1 MKQVSR
7 KFLEEQVKL
16 SLKEIGVQDVGPGSA
31 SSKDDNIDLNRVK
44 SVGQAV
50 IPIWNFI
57 KEMAIGSD
65 QSYDD
70 VLQWAKDTESYGLG
84 RSKYIAKA
92 LDAVPKMKKGPNA
105 GINQT
110 ALRFLDIEPI
120 AELEDDLKSTGLITI
135 KFNNLLPEMSK
146 LANDTTNRILK
157 EKSKKSRGFFD
168 TSLEKSIEEILKR
181 SLYGVEMGIDEQVG
195 SQAGNLNSE
204 FLYIGLDQ
212 LATKYA
218 LNKSGVLSFDDWP
231 NNANLTKS
239 SSGEIEIYKRASGDN
254 IERYAKQI
262 IKLIKNNSS
271 QKRIKNLVERIITS
285 QFTYL
290 RNTSIQ
296 EVKLKI
302 LKSDIPAVITAVA
315 NFKNF
320 QNTSMKALFGAGDI
334 ALSLGSTLA
343 AVMSGGMSL
352 LLTTPGKAM
361 VRKSLSAVVKKHV
374 LEKTLVKSISAI
386 NKGKK
391 LGIRAGGTFKA
402 NLAAAGI
409 VYGGG
414 ALHEMGNFTNSLAS
428 LRKSTA
434 KYLKLVKEGKL
445 NKIEEKSTFYD
456 MEISPI
462 IKKIEKKHYE
472 SVKEYFQIIGMAP
485 ETIDIMLKKEDDG
498 TYAATNQNYFFGNKF
513 KTNFLNHSKS
523 GDDAEQYILETIY
536 QLAQNL
542 KDFSK
547 EAAKQDMTPDKDV
560 SAMKKAA
567 AAVEDIMP
575 KEVEVKIVDPDQ
587 EDSIEDQELEA
598 EEAEEAEEREVKSDI
613 SQDKRASDKEDLSSD
628 EMLRR
633 LMNKKTVREQNSNS
647 VVIEIPKWSRKDK
660 GNAGNEQGQLV
671 IANLKKAVNHYIGKG
686 NEIIIKE
693 LPENLK
699 SDPYYTNI
707 VQKTQ
712 DYINSKK
719 PTAAVATTAPDA
731 GYDTD
736 KRKIKR
742 IRRSV
747 GFKDVASLNKP
758 SLAGKLTL
766 GSGGTGSSADQH
778 EIVKSLLDP
787 KEDLYKSFSTAFGL
801 TVSDLYGFNRGL
813 EVRVREI
820 ASGSKDLTE
829 FRDNRINYL
838 KNNVHKIKTSRWRK
852 EYKAEISLAGNDPAK
867 IEQIEKKIAFYYRPR
882 YIVFL
887 NVTSL
892 NGTLSDLWED
902 DKITDIS
909 FSFEPNTNRVYVN
922 STGATST
929 YKGMSNPTIVN
940 GIIKIISIY
949 AAAAAAAV
957 VRATQISEQEPEQ
970 ADNMK
975 EFIRFGNSL
984 STVLN
989 GTLKMLNS
997 STSPLRKAYAIFS
1010 ANTIFNAME

>member
-16 SLKEIGVQDVGPGSA
+16 SLKEIGDSAAALGVSQGAADRIYSPVPGVE
-31 SSKDDNIDLNRVK
+31 D
-44 SVGQAV
+44 
-50 IPIWNFI
+50 IWNFI
-57 KEMAIGSD
+57 KEMAIGME

-120 AELEDDLKSTGLITI
+120 AELEDNLKSTGLITI
-135 KFNNLLPEMSK
+135 KFNNLLPEMAK

-157 EKSKKSRGFFD
+157 EKSKKSRRFFEA
-168 TSLEKSIEEILKR
+168 SLEKSIEKTLER

-195 SQAGNLNSE
+195 LQSGNPNSE

-231 NNANLTKS
+231 NNASLTKS

-296 EVKLKI
+296 EVKLRI

-391 LGIRAGGTFKA
+391 LGIRAGGTFKG

-409 VYGGG
+409 VYGGQ
-414 ALHEMGNFTNSLAS
+414 ALYEMGNFANLLED
-428 LRKSTA
+428 LRGAVETYFKS
-434 KYLKLVKEGKL
+434 VKEGKL
-445 NKIEEKSTFYD
+445 KKIEEKAAFYNTQILST
-456 MEISPI
+456 
-462 IKKIEKKHYE
+462 IKKIEKKHLE

-485 ETIDIMLKKEDDG
+485 ETIDVMLKKEDDG
-498 TYAATNQNYFFGNKF
+498 GYAATNQNYFFGNKF

-523 GDDAEQYILETIY
+523 GDDAEQYILETIN
-536 QLAQNL
+536 QLESNL

-547 EAAKQDMTPDKDV
+547 EAAKQDMTPDKDA
-560 SAMKKAA
+560 STMKKAA
-567 AAVEDIMP
+567 AAIEDTVP
-575 KEVEVKIVDPDQ
+575 KEVEAKIVDSNEKVP
-587 EDSIEDQELEA
+587 IEDQELEA
-598 EEAEEAEEREVKSDI
+598 EEEEREVKSDI

-633 LMNKKTVREQNSNS
+633 LLNKNTIKEQNSNS
-647 VVIEIPKWSRKDK
+647 VAIEIPKWSRKDK
-660 GNAGNEQGQLV
+660 GKAGNEQGQLV
-671 IANLKKAVNHYIGKG
+671 ITNIKKAVDYYIGKG

-707 VQKTQ
+707 AKKTQ

-719 PTAAVATTAPDA
+719 PAATASTQPVST

-758 SLAGKLTL
+758 SISGKLSL
-766 GSGGTGSSADQH
+766 GSGATGSSADQH
-778 EIVKSLLDP
+778 ETVKNLLNP
-787 KEDLYKSFSTAFGL
+787 GEDFYKSFATAFGL
-801 TVSDLYGFNRGL
+801 RVADLYGFNRGL

-820 ASGSKDLTE
+820 ASESKDLTG

-838 KNNVHKIKTSRWRK
+838 KNNVHKIKTSKWRK
-852 EYKAEISLAGNDPAK
+852 EYQAEISLAGNDPAK
-867 IEQIEKKIAFYYRPR
+867 MEQIEKKIAFYYRPR

-887 NVTSL
+887 NITSL
-892 NGTLSDLWED
+892 NGTLAKLWED
-902 DKITDIS
+902 NELTDIS

-929 YKGMSNPTIVN
+929 YRGMSNPTIIN

-949 AAAAAAAV
+949 AAAAAAV
-957 VRATQISEQEPEQ
+957 VARATQISEQEPEQ

-984 STVLN
+984 STVLS